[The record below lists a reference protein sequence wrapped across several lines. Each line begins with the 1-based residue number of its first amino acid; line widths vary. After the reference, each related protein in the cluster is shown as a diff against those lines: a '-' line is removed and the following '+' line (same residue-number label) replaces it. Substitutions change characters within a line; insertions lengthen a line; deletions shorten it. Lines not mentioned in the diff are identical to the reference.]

1 MFYRSLDYDF
11 LEDFRYEFTITA
23 VDRGTPSRSGSVTGQ
38 VYLTNIND
46 NPPMFLPDAENVR
59 VLEGASTGTLV
70 HVVQAFDPD
79 GDDFTFAFN
88 PVQNGATGGRSSECF
103 CDN

>member
-1 MFYRSLDYDF
+1 
-11 LEDFRYEFTITA
+11 
-23 VDRGTPSRSGSVTGQ
+23 
-38 VYLTNIND
+38 
-46 NPPMFLPDAENVR
+46 MFLPDAENVR

-88 PVQNGATGGRSSECF
+88 TVQNGARGGKSTTCIE
-103 CDN
+103 DY